1 MTASGTITAGEG
13 TLFDLRVSAFTHEY
27 FVSGMNEAIR
37 GRRGVWLTV
46 INVAILV
53 MTRENSELRQL
64 LETADY
70 RVCEGAGLFFG
81 SKVLGA
87 TLPQILSGPHL
98 FFSLL
103 EESSKHGHR
112 VFFLGSTDEVV
123 TAAVRNARN
132 RFPGI
137 NIVGYRSG
145 YFTDAETPAVVD
157 AIREAQPD
165 LLFVGMGFP
174 RERIFIHDHRHALP
188 TAAIMDVGG
197 AFTVLAGIHRLPPAW
212 VTLLGL
218 GWFYRMAQEPRR
230 LWKRYLTTNTV
241 FACLLARHLWKRMT

>member
-1 MTASGTITAGEG
+1 MTASATTSVGEH

-27 FVSGMNEAIR
+27 FVNGMNDAIR
-37 GRRGVWLTV
+37 NRMGAWLTV

-53 MTRENSELRQL
+53 MAVQDSELRQL

-81 SKVLGA
+81 SKILG
-87 TLPQILSGPHL
+87 TPLPQILGGPQL

-103 EESSKHGHR
+103 EESSKLGHR

-123 TAAVRNARN
+123 DAAVRNARN
-132 RFPGI
+132 RYPGI
-137 NIVGYRSG
+137 NIVGYRNG
-145 YFTDAETPAVVD
+145 YFTDAESPAVID
-157 AIREAQPD
+157 AIRAAQPD

-174 RERIFIHDHRHALP
+174 RERIFIHRHRHSLRA
-188 TAAIMDVGG
+188 AAIMDVGG
-197 AFTVLAGIHRLPPAW
+197 AFTVLAGIHRLPPSW

-218 GWFYRMAQEPRR
+218 GWLYRMAQEPRR
-230 LWKRYLTTNTV
+230 LWRRYLTTNTA
-241 FACLLARHLWKRMT
+241 FAWLLAKQLWKRMT